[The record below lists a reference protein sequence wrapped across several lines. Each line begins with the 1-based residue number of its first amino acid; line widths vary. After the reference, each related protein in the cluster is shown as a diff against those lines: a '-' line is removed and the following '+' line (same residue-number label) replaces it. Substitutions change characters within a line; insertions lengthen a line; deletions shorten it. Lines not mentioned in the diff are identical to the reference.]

1 MIQDCLGAGWDKGA
15 ERAAFSVGVEL
26 GSHALGLADDDA
38 GVVDRGGFGEFG
50 MVGDVVES
58 SEAAYHAVGLEEA
71 VPFEDILVSGLW
83 GAGVADDVAG
93 IVDIIRK
100 ALPATSVAAGVAD
113 DVAGIVDIMGT
124 AVRAAESAEFAEL
137 AP

>member
-1 MIQDCLGAGWDKGA
+1 MIQDYLGAGWDKGA

-26 GSHALGLADDDA
+26 GSHAFGLADDDA

-50 MVGDVVES
+50 MVGDGVES
-58 SEAAYHAVGLEEA
+58 SEAADHAVGLEEA
-71 VPFEDILVSGLW
+71 VSFEDILVSGLW
-83 GAGVADDVAG
+83 G
-93 IVDIIRK
+93 
-100 ALPATSVAAGVAD
+100 AGVAD

>member
-1 MIQDCLGAGWDKGA
+1 MIQDCLGAGWYEGA
-15 ERAAFSVGVEL
+15 EGAAFSVGVEL

-58 SEAAYHAVGLEEA
+58 SEAADHAVGLEEA
-71 VPFEDILVSGLW
+71 VSFEDILVSGLW
-83 GAGVADDVAG
+83 G
-93 IVDIIRK
+93 
-100 ALPATSVAAGVAD
+100 AGVAD

-137 AP
+137 AL